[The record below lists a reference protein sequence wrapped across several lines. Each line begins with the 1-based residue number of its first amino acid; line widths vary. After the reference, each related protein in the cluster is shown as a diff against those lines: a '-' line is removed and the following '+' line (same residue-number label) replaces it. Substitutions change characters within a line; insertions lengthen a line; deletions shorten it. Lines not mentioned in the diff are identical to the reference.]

1 MTQPRRRSF
10 TMRRTAP
17 TPKSD
22 WFKIENKSSKSADIY
37 VYDEIGFWGTSAQD
51 FVDQLKEIDSAQ
63 INLHINSPG
72 GEIFDGLAIY
82 NALKQHKANVTTFV
96 DALAASAASFIAMAG
111 DEVVMARN
119 GVMMIHDGIGLV
131 YGNADDMRETS
142 VILDKM
148 SDNIADIYAQQA
160 GGAISYWRDFMKAE
174 TWYSAFEARDAGLA
188 DTVLDEDNEE
198 AEEATNKWDLSFYN
212 YGGKKFAPSPAEVAM
227 RLEISNT
234 ATKEASMAE
243 GPKNQDSGSQPT
255 PEPPGENKPD
265 PQPETPS
272 PASPDTTDQHDQL
285 DDGVTPAAAE
295 DAETPAPVEPGQTP
309 KAPSDSPSNAVG
321 MFMVN
326 GAQTSDPKAV
336 QTHISALENFQR
348 ETVQNGRKAFVT
360 QLSNDKKIAAS
371 QVDSLT
377 TFALKL
383 NDEQFSDWAASYD
396 SAPAQSLLG
405 EYGGNNGAEGPQ
417 SEPSGSKADRIAV
430 LEETV
435 AMHARSMSPDQLK
448 NIPSYIELQEL
459 KSEEK
464 G

>member
-1 MTQPRRRSF
+1 MPQPRRRSF

-17 TPKSD
+17 PPKSD

-37 VYDEIGFWGTSAQD
+37 VYDEIGFWGTTAQD

-82 NALKQHKANVTTFV
+82 NALKQHRASVTTYV

-119 GVMMIHDGIGLV
+119 GVLMIHDGIGLV
-131 YGNADDMRETS
+131 FGNADDMRDTA

-160 GGAISYWRDFMKAE
+160 GGAVSYWRDFMKAE

-212 YGGKKFAPSPAEVAM
+212 YGGKRFAPSPAEVAL

-234 ATKEASMAE
+234 ATKEASMGH
-243 GPKNQDSGSQPT
+243 GPKNQDGDQPT
-255 PEPPGENKPD
+255 TEPTGETTEV
-265 PQPETPS
+265 QPETP
-272 PASPDTTDQHDQL
+272 P
-285 DDGVTPAAAE
+285 
-295 DAETPAPVEPGQTP
+295 ETPPEPPVEPADTDEETDAEATQPALQPVNQTP
-309 KAPSDSPSNAVG
+309 G
-321 MFMVN
+321 TFMVM
-326 GAQTSDPKAV
+326 GVHTTDPQAV
-336 QTHISALENFQR
+336 QTHILALEKFQT
-348 ETVQNGRKAFVT
+348 ETVQGGRKAFVT
-360 QLSNDKKIAAS
+360 KLSDDKKIAAS

-377 TFALKL
+377 AFALKL

-396 SAPAQSLLG
+396 SAPSQPLFG
-405 EYGGNNGAEGPQ
+405 EYGGTNGETTPASTGTEQ
-417 SEPSGSKADRIAV
+417 TRQERMAV

-448 NIPSYIELQEL
+448 NIPSYQELQKL
-459 KSEEK
+459 KSEEE
-464 G
+464 